1 MYFMVHLSRLV
12 IEVEQCEGEG
22 DDQQQNWKWD
32 GSNIKS
38 HCFVLGDVLMTF
50 GTIVLIL
57 HIYFYENLNL

>member
-38 HCFVLGDVLMTF
+38 HCF
-50 GTIVLIL
+50 
-57 HIYFYENLNL
+57 